1 MKIILAI
8 DHFNARKG
16 GAEQSLCR
24 ILAALRERGHHV
36 GICAMTWQRPE
47 GADWAYHHVSTPPWP
62 RWWRYW
68 SFARR
73 VDNLLRALAPDVVLG
88 VRHVARADVFLARG
102 GLHCETLDA
111 NRRVRPSRPWSRFR
125 YLQPKHQVM
134 LALERRLFLSP
145 AAPRVVSPS
154 DMVRRQCLARFPL
167 QPGGVVVVRTGV
179 NLAMFEPANEATRM
193 RLRERLGLR
202 DRVVGLF
209 VAHNFALKGLPCL
222 LEAWHHVDPERFQ
235 LLVAGR
241 GRPPTMARR
250 LPNVT
255 FLGDHANVLELYQAA
270 DFLVHPTF
278 YDPFSRVVIE
288 ALACGLPVITTR
300 YNGAAEIMQDGRE
313 GFILDDPTHFS
324 RLQGCL
330 ERLDDDS
337 LRLQMGRRARQ
348 SAERHP
354 ESRFLQETVMH
365 VEQAAQPR
373 PRKASN
379 RSIDP

>member
-8 DHFNARKG
+8 DHFNTRKG

-36 GICAMTWQRPE
+36 GICAMTCQQPP
-47 GADWAYHHVSTPPWP
+47 GTDWTYHQVSAPPWP
-62 RWWRYW
+62 RWRRYW
-68 SFARR
+68 NFARR
-73 VDNLLRALAPDVVLG
+73 VDKLLEALAPDVILG
-88 VRHVARADVFLARG
+88 VRHVARAHVFLARG

-111 NRRVRPSRPWSRFR
+111 NRRVQPNHPWSRFR

-134 LALERRLFLSP
+134 LALERQLFLSP

-167 QPGGVVVVRTGV
+167 NPDRVVVVRTGV
-179 NLAMFEPANEATRM
+179 NLATFEPATNAART
-193 RLRERLGLR
+193 RLRDQLGAR

-241 GRPPTMARR
+241 GRPPATARR

-255 FLGDHANVLELYQAA
+255 FLGDHPNVLELYQAA
-270 DFLVHPTF
+270 DLLVHPTF

-313 GFILDDPTHFS
+313 GFILNEPTHTS
-324 RLQGCL
+324 RLRECL
-330 ERLDDDS
+330 EQFNNAS
-337 LRLQMGRRARQ
+337 LRLEMGRLARQ
-348 SAERHP
+348 TAERHP
-354 ESRFLQETVMH
+354 ESRFLQETVRH
-365 VEQAAQPR
+365 VEQAAQQ
-373 PRKASN
+373 
-379 RSIDP
+379 